1 MKDGMT
7 SELRETAKILVV
19 DDEPRNV
26 KILQIQLKARGYT
39 VYTAADGL
47 EALDVVEKEMPD
59 IILLD
64 INMPRMDGFE
74 VVERIRANET
84 TEFIPIVMITA
95 LRDTHENRIKSIEV
109 GADDFIEKPFDSVEV
124 LARVRSLLRIKQYQD
139 TLAAHNSR
147 LEDEL
152 QMARSVQEILI
163 PQNGVQELS
172 GFRIASRC
180 CPEMAVGGDFYDIWE
195 VAPNRLGVFISD
207 VMGHGVSAAF
217 VTVFIKTI
225 LAEFQQ
231 QIEDNP
237 GYLLE
242 ILNTRFNDLISSRLF
257 MFATAFCGIIDLDK
271 SELICANAGHSFP
284 LLYDAD
290 QQTYRTI
297 GDKSIGNGLGIWQ
310 ESVYETVRY
319 PFDQLSRMFL
329 YTDGVYEAK
338 NSQGEEFTA
347 ERLQKLVCA
356 CAEQSAANL
365 IASISEAIDTFTDTC
380 PKEDDLT
387 LIAIEVVTEEAIL

>member
-1 MKDGMT
+1 MKDEIV
-7 SELRETAKILVV
+7 SERQEASKILVV

-59 IILLD
+59 LILLD
-64 INMPRMDGFE
+64 INMPKMDGFQ
-74 VVERIRANET
+74 VVERIRADEA

-95 LRDTHENRIKSIEV
+95 LRDTRENRVKSIEV

-124 LARVRSLLRIKQYQD
+124 LARVRSLLRIKAYQD
-139 TLAAHNSR
+139 TLAEHNSR
-147 LEDEL
+147 LEEEL
-152 QMARSVQEILI
+152 QMARSIQEILI

-195 VAPNRLGVFISD
+195 VGPNRLGVFISD

-257 MFATAFCGIIDLDK
+257 MFATAFCGIIDLAK
-271 SELICANAGHSFP
+271 GELVCANAGHSFP
-284 LLYDAD
+284 FLSHSD
-290 QQTYRTI
+290 QQTYAAI
-297 GDKSIGNGLGIWQ
+297 GDKCTGNGLGIWQ
-310 ESVYETVRY
+310 ESVYETMRY
-319 PFDQLSRMFL
+319 PFDRSSRMLL
-329 YTDGVYEAK
+329 YTDGVYEVK
-338 NSQGEEFTA
+338 NAHGEEFTA
-347 ERLQKLVCA
+347 ERLQKLACA
-356 CAEQSAANL
+356 CVEQSAAQL
-365 IASISEAIDTFTDTC
+365 IGSISESVDAFAGSC

-387 LIAIEVVTEEAIL
+387 LIAIEVAE

>member
-1 MKDGMT
+1 MNDEIT
-7 SELRETAKILVV
+7 SEQQETAKILVV

-26 KILQIQLKARGYT
+26 KILQIQLNARGYT

-47 EALDVVEKEMPD
+47 EALDIVEKEMPD
-59 IILLD
+59 LILLD
-64 INMPRMDGFE
+64 INMPKMDGFE
-74 VVERIRANET
+74 VVRRIRTNET

-95 LRDTHENRIKSIEV
+95 LRDTRENRIKSIEA
-109 GADDFIEKPFDSVEV
+109 GADDFIEKPFDSLEV

-139 TLAAHNSR
+139 TLAKHNAR
-147 LEDEL
+147 LEEEL
-152 QMARSVQEILI
+152 QMARSIQEILI
-163 PQNGVQELS
+163 PQDGVQELS

-180 CPEMAVGGDFYDIWE
+180 CPEMAVGGDFFDIWE
-195 VAPNRLGVFISD
+195 IAPNRLGVFISD

-257 MFATAFCGIIDLDK
+257 MFATAFCGIINLNK
-271 SELICANAGHSFP
+271 GELVCANAGHSFP
-284 LLYDAD
+284 LLYNSD
-290 QQTYRTI
+290 QQTYQTI
-297 GDKSIGNGLGIWQ
+297 GDQNTGNGLGIWQ
-310 ESVYETVRY
+310 ESVYETMRY
-319 PFDQLSRMFL
+319 PFDRSSRIFL

-338 NSQGEEFTA
+338 NPKGEEFTV
-347 ERLQKLVCA
+347 ERLEKLVCA
-356 CAEQSAANL
+356 CKGQPAAKL
-365 IASISEAIDTFTDTC
+365 IANISETIDVFTDTC

-387 LIAIEVVTEEAIL
+387 LIAIEVAGED

>member
-1 MKDGMT
+1 MNP
-7 SELRETAKILVV
+7 ETIPEEQEASKVLVV

-26 KILQIQLKARGYT
+26 RILQIHLNAQGYA
-39 VYTAADGL
+39 VDTAEDGV
-47 EALDVVEKEMPD
+47 EALDIVEKDAPD

-64 INMPRMDGFE
+64 INMPKMDGFE
-74 VVERIRANET
+74 VVKRIRANKA

-95 LRDTHENRIKSIEV
+95 LRDTRENRIKSIEV

-124 LARVRSLLRIKQYQD
+124 LARVRSLLRIKGYQD
-139 TLAAHNSR
+139 TLAKHNAR
-147 LEDEL
+147 LEEEL
-152 QMARSVQEILI
+152 QMARSIQEILI

-180 CPEMAVGGDFYDIWE
+180 CPEMAVGGDFYDVWE
-195 VAPNRLGVFISD
+195 IAPNRLGVFISD

-225 LAEFQQ
+225 LAEFQEL
-231 QIEDNP
+231 IEDNP

-257 MFATAFCGIIDLDK
+257 MFATAFCGIIDLGK
-271 SELICANAGHSFP
+271 EELVCANAGHSFP
-284 LLYDAD
+284 FLYDGH
-290 QQTYRTI
+290 QQTCYTI
-297 GDKSIGNGLGIWQ
+297 GDKHTGNGLGIWR

-319 PFDQLSRMFL
+319 PFGPLSRIFL

-338 NSQGEEFTA
+338 SPQGEEFTI
-347 ERLQKLVCA
+347 ERLQKLVSECGA
-356 CAEQSAANL
+356 QPAAQL
-365 IASISEAIDTFTDTC
+365 IANVSEAVDTFTANC
-380 PKEDDLT
+380 PKDDDLT
-387 LIAIEVVTEEAIL
+387 LLAIEATG

>member
-1 MKDGMT
+1 MNAET
-7 SELRETAKILVV
+7 TAELQETPKILVV

-47 EALDVVEKEMPD
+47 EALDIVEKEMPD
-59 IILLD
+59 LILLD
-64 INMPRMDGFE
+64 INMPKMDGFE
-74 VVERIRANET
+74 VVKQIRTNAA

-95 LRDTHENRIKSIEV
+95 LRDTRENRIKSIEA
-109 GADDFIEKPFDSVEV
+109 GADDFIEKPFDSLEV

-139 TLAAHNSR
+139 TLATHNAR
-147 LEDEL
+147 LEEEL
-152 QMARSVQEILI
+152 QMARSIQEILI
-163 PQNGVQELS
+163 PQNGILELS

-217 VTVFIKTI
+217 VTVFIKTV

-231 QIEDNP
+231 QIADNP

-257 MFATAFCGIIDLDK
+257 MFATAFCGIIDLNK
-271 SELICANAGHSFP
+271 GELICANAGHAFP
-284 LLYDAD
+284 FLYNTDRQAYDA
-290 QQTYRTI
+290 I
-297 GDKSIGNGLGIWQ
+297 GDTHTGNGLGIWQ
-310 ESVYETVRY
+310 ESVYETTRY
-319 PFDQLSRMFL
+319 PFDASSKMFL

-338 NSQGEEFTA
+338 NPQGEEFTV
-347 ERLQKLVCA
+347 ERLQKLVSDA
-356 CAEQSAANL
+356 TEQSAAKL
-365 IASISEAIDTFTDTC
+365 IAYIWEAIDGFTGTY
-380 PKEDDLT
+380 PKEDDIT
-387 LIAIEVVTEEAIL
+387 LIAIEVAAEN